1 MAGNKNPWRD
11 IFSPAEWGLI
21 SANARA
27 AAARGGPGGHRRA
40 PQPQR
45 WGATPTPLQNPADVL
60 QSITN
65 EITQYDAIAKDDS
78 TLFVQRAL
86 KLRSIATLCDWYLR
100 SLGATHVLGA
110 KQPGARKALNDQI
123 DVWVRSLGKRARK
136 KSEYLE
142 KMAGWH
148 VSAKGKYKDRAL
160 LSAFL
165 RGLADDNTRL
175 GGQMLHATPYATIE
189 KIDPYHRQTF
199 VFLDP
204 DETTAQDEA
213 VNEMGTAFVEY
224 LAWYPASANDTNPNP
239 SFYEWLEYHPF
250 SIGTPG
256 IHGDARYQSP
266 NRISYDGHDLGLVY
280 LPPSRMDYTRIVT
293 DAGTRFLLNTTDFR
307 QSGKGPPG
315 AAAFVWDGDGNL
327 WVHEHGWDGF
337 IHASAKQGKKIR
349 CSGML
354 VVANGKATCITNQS
368 GHYAPNAQSIYN
380 FVNWLRQR
388 DVLAPNATVVMEH
401 DGRIKDGTYTSTK
414 FMSWAG
420 QNLQAPSPV
429 PYLV

>member
-1 MAGNKNPWRD
+1 
-11 IFSPAEWGLI
+11 
-21 SANARA
+21 
-27 AAARGGPGGHRRA
+27 
-40 PQPQR
+40 
-45 WGATPTPLQNPADVL
+45 
-60 QSITN
+60 
-65 EITQYDAIAKDDS
+65 
-78 TLFVQRAL
+78 
-86 KLRSIATLCDWYLR
+86 
-100 SLGATHVLGA
+100 
-110 KQPGARKALNDQI
+110 
-123 DVWVRSLGKRARK
+123 
-136 KSEYLE
+136 
-142 KMAGWH
+142 
-148 VSAKGKYKDRAL
+148 
-160 LSAFL
+160 
-165 RGLADDNTRL
+165 
-175 GGQMLHATPYATIE
+175 
-189 KIDPYHRQTF
+189 
-199 VFLDP
+199 
-204 DETTAQDEA
+204 
-213 VNEMGTAFVEY
+213 MGTAFVEY